1 MAVAILSSILLLL
14 PLAFIAFL
22 QKPQFG
28 KTPSGERLARILA
41 SPNYRDGK
49 FQNQSFTP
57 VMTEGVTWWHM
68 IGLLFR
74 AQKDAEPKSPL
85 PSVRTDLKNDPEGKP
100 SIVWF
105 GHSSYLIRTDGINI
119 LVDPVF
125 SGRAAP
131 VPFFGKSFKGS
142 DVYTPADMPDIDIL
156 LLTHDHYDHLDYETI
171 KALQPKVK
179 RVVTSLGVGAH
190 LEHWGYPAAMIA
202 ELDWQEYVAIVPAL
216 TIRAAPAR
224 HFSGRRFKRAQTLW
238 SSFILQSPSAKIY
251 IGGDSGYDEHFKE
264 IGERFGPFD
273 FALLECG
280 QYFDYW
286 KQIHAMPEEVAQI
299 AVDIKAHA
307 FMPVHWA
314 KFNLAPHS
322 WKEPVQ
328 RITKKAKE
336 MGLVIATPQI
346 GQKIVIGGDY
356 PAGAGGRRLNEAGL
370 LKDCL
375 VCH

>member
-1 MAVAILSSILLLL
+1 MAVAIVFSLLALFS
-14 PLAFIAFL
+14 LAFLAFL
-22 QKPQFG
+22 RKPQFG

-41 SPNYRDGK
+41 SPNYREGQ
-49 FQNQSFTP
+49 FQNLRFTP
-57 VMTEGVTWWHM
+57 VMAEGVTAWNM

-74 AQKDAEPKSPL
+74 RQADAVPKSPL
-85 PSVRTDLKNDPEGKP
+85 PSVRTDLKDNSEKKP

-105 GHSSYLIRTDGINI
+105 GHSSYLIKTDGLNI

-131 VPFFGKSFKGS
+131 VSFFGRSFRGS
-142 DVYTPADMPDIDIL
+142 DVYTAADMPEIDVL

-171 KALQPKVK
+171 TALRPKVK
-179 RVVTSLGVGAH
+179 RVVASLGVGAH
-190 LEHWGYPAAMIA
+190 LEHWGYPAGMIT
-202 ELDWQEYVAIVPAL
+202 ELDWHEHAAIDPGLA
-216 TIRAAPAR
+216 IHAAPAR

-238 SSFILQSPSAKIY
+238 SSFVLQSPSAKIY
-251 IGGDSGYDEHFKE
+251 IGGDSGYDEHFRE

-299 AVDIKAHA
+299 AVDIKTRA

-346 GQKIVIGGDY
+346 GQKIAIGEAY
-356 PAGAGGRRLNEAGL
+356 PVTPWWESV
-370 LKDCL
+370 D
-375 VCH
+375 